1 MAAEGT
7 KTPTGTPLLLAPPT
21 SLAPASGARLTGRLI
36 VFEGLDGSGKSTQAR
51 LLVKWLQSRGY
62 RVFFTEWNSSELI
75 SGTIRRGKKKN
86 LLTPTTFS
94 LLHATDF
101 ADRLEQHILPPLRA
115 GYVVICDRYTYTAFV
130 RDAARGC
137 DPAWVR
143 NLYGFAPAPDK
154 VFYFRVPVATSLGR
168 KIASRQKISYYE
180 AGMDLGLADD
190 VVASYE
196 KFQTRLK
203 KEYDRLATVDRFIVI
218 DADRPVETVLTQVRK
233 EVRPLLTGFPK
244 AEALVHAE
252 E

>member
-1 MAAEGT
+1 MSLE
-7 KTPTGTPLLLAPPT
+7 APVAGHGQP
-21 SLAPASGARLTGRLI
+21 GRLI

-62 RVFFTEWNSSELI
+62 RVFFTEWNSSELV
-75 SGTIRRGKKKN
+75 SQTIRRGKKKG

-101 ADRLEQHILPPLRA
+101 ADRFERHILPPLRA
-115 GYVVICDRYTYTAFV
+115 GYIVVCDRYAYTAFV

-143 NLYGFAPAPDK
+143 NLYGFAPVPDRT
-154 VFYFRVPVATSLGR
+154 FYFKVPVATSLKR

-190 VVASYE
+190 AVASYE
-196 KFQTRLK
+196 RFQGRLK
-203 KEYDRLATVDRFIVI
+203 REYDQLAHTDRFIVV
-218 DADRPVETVLTQVRK
+218 DADRPVERVLTQVRR
-233 EVRPLLTGFPK
+233 EVRPLLAGFPK
-244 AEALVHAE
+244 MESLIHA
-252 E
+252 